1 MSTCCSLISF
11 DKTHRHFA
19 PCSFFGVC
27 FLLQAGRLKTG
38 FLPGH
43 TTGNFRALYRDYKTG
58 AKLKYPK

>member
-1 MSTCCSLISF
+1 
-11 DKTHRHFA
+11 
-19 PCSFFGVC
+19 VW
-27 FLLQAGRLKTG
+27 LQAGRLKTG

>member
-1 MSTCCSLISF
+1 MSTRCRLVLFNKTCS
-11 DKTHRHFA
+11 HFA
-19 PCSFFGVC
+19 PVPSLWFVW
-27 FLLQAGRLKTG
+27 LQAGRLKTG